1 LYRAPARLRDNAAA
15 MSQNEETP
23 APVETAP
30 DATAAEAAEARPV
43 EGGEASPGEATAAE
57 GAESKPEAQTVEQV
71 LGSVHTS
78 NFPDILRELNACV
91 LVSTYQAG
99 KLVILRPDGNS
110 INTHFRTFNRP
121 MGMAADRQ
129 RLMLGAMMEIAE
141 FRNMPDVAR
150 RLHDPPVHDAV
161 YMARRGHITGHIDI
175 HEMAWD
181 ADGAIWFINTLFS
194 CLCTLD
200 TKSSFV
206 PRWRPK
212 FVSHYAPEDR
222 CHLNGL
228 AMRNGIA
235 RYVTALGETNT
246 HEGWR
251 ANKRDGGLIID
262 VTTNR
267 VITRGLS
274 MPHSPRWYDN
284 RLWVLESGRGAL
296 CTVDVKTGE
305 RTDVARVPGFCRGLD
320 FVGPVAF
327 IGLSQ
332 LRGTTPFTDIPIT
345 DDNSDRLSGVWVV
358 HIGTGKTIAF
368 LKFTGGVQEIFAVQA
383 VPGVLFPEIVHEGE
397 LLATAYALPEKA
409 LREVAPLAPPAPAP
423 VAEALPTPGVGYGT
437 IAEKSEGTA

>member
-1 LYRAPARLRDNAAA
+1 
-15 MSQNEETP
+15 MSEDTP
-23 APVETAP
+23 ENTAP
-30 DATAAEAAEARPV
+30 PASTEAQDKPAE
-43 EGGEASPGEATAAE
+43 
-57 GAESKPEAQTVEQV
+57 QTVEQV

-78 NFPDILRELNACV
+78 NFPDLLRELGGC
-91 LVSTYQAG
+91 LIVSTYQAG

-141 FRNMPDVAR
+141 FRNMPDVAK

-181 ADGAIWFINTLFS
+181 ADGAIWFVNTLFS

-246 HEGWR
+246 REGWR
-251 ANKRDGGLIID
+251 VNKRNGGVLIDI
-262 VTTNR
+262 TTNR

-296 CTVDVKTGE
+296 CTVDLKTGE
-305 RTDVARVPGFCRGLD
+305 RTDVARVPGFCRGID
-320 FVGPVAF
+320 FIGPVAF

-345 DDNSDRLSGVWVV
+345 DDNADRLSGVWAV
-358 HIGTGKTIAF
+358 HIQTGKTIAF

-397 LLATAYALPEKA
+397 LLGNSYALPDKA
-409 LREVAPLAPPAPAP
+409 LKEVGFSPPEPEKP
-423 VAEALPTPGVGYGT
+423 DTPPTGYST
-437 IAEKSEGTA
+437 GTATATEPEQTP

>member
-1 LYRAPARLRDNAAA
+1 VPALRDNAGTMMTESVDQPEAA
-15 MSQNEETP
+15 PTGAAVADTQYANHEPP
-23 APVETAP
+23 APEPTL
-30 DATAAEAAEARPV
+30 
-43 EGGEASPGEATAAE
+43 
-57 GAESKPEAQTVEQV
+57 EQV
-71 LGSVHTS
+71 LGSVHTN
-78 NFPDILRELNACV
+78 NFPDLLRELRSC
-91 LVSTYQAG
+91 LILSTYQAG
-99 KLVILRPDGNS
+99 KLVILRPDGS
-110 INTHFRTFNRP
+110 TINTHFRQFNRP
-121 MGMAADRQ
+121 MGMAADRN
-129 RLMLGAMMEIAE
+129 RLMLGSMLEIVE
-141 FRNMPDVAR
+141 FRNMPDVAK
-150 RLHDPPVHDAV
+150 RLQDPPVHDAV
-161 YMARRGHITGHIDI
+161 YMMRRVHLTGHIDI

-181 ADGAIWFINTLFS
+181 ADGAVWFVNTLFS
-194 CLCTLD
+194 CVCTLD

-228 AMRNGIA
+228 AMRNGIP

-246 HEGWR
+246 PEGWR

-262 VTTNR
+262 ITTNK

-296 CTVDVKTGE
+296 CTVDPKTGA

-320 FVGPVAF
+320 FIGPIAF

-345 DDNSDRLSGVWVV
+345 DDNSDRLSGVWAV
-358 HIGTGKTIAF
+358 HLQTGKTIAF

-383 VPGVLFPEIVHEGE
+383 VPGVLFPEIIHEGD
-397 LLATAYALPEKA
+397 LLGNSYALPDKA
-409 LREVAPLAPPAPAP
+409 LKDVGFTPPPPLPSSGYSSTTPAPAM
-423 VAEALPTPGVGYGT
+423 ETDQ
-437 IAEKSEGTA
+437 

>member
-1 LYRAPARLRDNAAA
+1 MPAMNETPEIGAPESAHAESAAA
-15 MSQNEETP
+15 TEG
-23 APVETAP
+23 VTA
-30 DATAAEAAEARPV
+30 DAEIDSPGIEAAAEAVAEA
-43 EGGEASPGEATAAE
+43 AATPAE
-57 GAESKPEAQTVEQV
+57 PQTVEQV

-99 KLVILRPDGNS
+99 KLVILRPDKNS

-141 FRNMPDVAR
+141 FRNMPDVAK

-200 TKSSFV
+200 SKSSFV

-251 ANKRDGGLIID
+251 VNKRNGGLIID

-284 RLWVLESGRGAL
+284 KLWVLESGRGAL

-383 VPGVLFPEIVHEGE
+383 VPGVLFPEIVHEGD
-397 LLATAYALPEKA
+397 LLASAYALPEKA
-409 LREVAPLAPPAPAP
+409 LREVAVPVPREPEPDAP
-423 VAEALPTPGVGYGT
+423 PTPGVGYAGAAT
-437 IAEKSEGTA
+437 NEGTGNA

>member
-1 LYRAPARLRDNAAA
+1 
-15 MSQNEETP
+15 MSETPEPETP
-23 APVETAP
+23 AAEPAP
-30 DATAAEAAEARPV
+30 
-43 EGGEASPGEATAAE
+43 S
-57 GAESKPEAQTVEQV
+57 AESVPAGEAQTVEQV
-71 LGSVHTS
+71 LGSIHTS
-78 NFPDILRELNACV
+78 NFPDILRELGGC
-91 LVSTYQAG
+91 LILSTYQAG
-99 KLVILRPDGNS
+99 KLVILRPDGNT

-129 RLMLGAMMEIAE
+129 RLMLGALMEIVE
-141 FRNMPDVAR
+141 FRNMPDVAKR
-150 RLHDPPVHDAV
+150 MHDPPRHDAV

-181 ADGAIWFINTLFS
+181 ADGAIWFVNTMFS

-228 AMRNGIA
+228 AMRNGIP
-235 RYVTALGETNT
+235 RYVTALGETNV

-251 ANKRDGGLIID
+251 VNKRDGGLIID

-296 CTVDVKTGE
+296 CTVDTKTGE
-305 RTDVARVPGFCRGLD
+305 RTDVARVPGFCRGID
-320 FVGPVAF
+320 FMGPVAF

-345 DDNSDRLSGVWVV
+345 DDNADRQSGVWAV
-358 HIGTGKTIAF
+358 HIHTGKTIAF

-397 LLATAYALPEKA
+397 LLGSSYALPDKA
-409 LREVAPLAPPAPAP
+409 LKEVAFASTKPVPPPQPAAYDSAATDEP
-423 VAEALPTPGVGYGT
+423 TSEPAERTG
-437 IAEKSEGTA
+437 

>member
-1 LYRAPARLRDNAAA
+1 
-15 MSQNEETP
+15 
-23 APVETAP
+23 
-30 DATAAEAAEARPV
+30 
-43 EGGEASPGEATAAE
+43 
-57 GAESKPEAQTVEQV
+57 
-71 LGSVHTS
+71 
-78 NFPDILRELNACV
+78 LNACV

-141 FRNMPDVAR
+141 FRNMPDVAK

-200 TKSSFV
+200 SKSSFV

-251 ANKRDGGLIID
+251 VNKRNGGLIID

-284 RLWVLESGRGAL
+284 KLWVLESGRGAL

-358 HIGTGKTIAF
+358 HLATGKTIAF

-383 VPGVLFPEIVHEGE
+383 VPGVLFPEIVHEGD
-397 LLATAYALPEKA
+397 LLASAYALPEKA
-409 LREVAPLAPPAPAP
+409 LREVAVAAPREAPSDAP
-423 VAEALPTPGVGYGT
+423 PTPGVGYAGPAA
-437 IAEKSEGTA
+437 IDEGTPSA

>member
-1 LYRAPARLRDNAAA
+1 MSDETENKPAAADAAAPAG
-15 MSQNEETP
+15 
-23 APVETAP
+23 APTLN
-30 DATAAEAAEARPV
+30 
-43 EGGEASPGEATAAE
+43 GE
-57 GAESKPEAQTVEQV
+57 GAEQTVEQV

-78 NFPDILRELNACV
+78 NFPDLLRELGGC
-91 LVSTYQAG
+91 LIVSTYQAG

-181 ADGAIWFINTLFS
+181 ADGAIWFVNTLFS

-235 RYVTALGETNT
+235 RYVTALGETNDR
-246 HEGWR
+246 EGWR
-251 ANKRDGGLIID
+251 KNKRDGGVLID

-296 CTVDVKTGE
+296 CTVDLKTGA
-305 RTDVARVPGFCRGLD
+305 RTDMARVPGFCRGID
-320 FVGPVAF
+320 FIGPVAF

-345 DDNSDRLSGVWVV
+345 DDNAERLSGVWAV
-358 HIGTGKTIAF
+358 HIQTGKTLAF

-383 VPGVLFPEIVHEGE
+383 VHGVLFPEIVHEGE
-397 LLATAYALPEKA
+397 LLGNSYALPDKA
-409 LREVAPLAPPAPAP
+409 LKEVGFSPPPPEAPETTPTGYATGAAAQPAK
-423 VAEALPTPGVGYGT
+423 TQ
-437 IAEKSEGTA
+437 